1 MNIEFI
7 GFIGAYFLMLVIL
20 AIIGGEIRYRY
31 NKKHQYDKKHDKTY
45 WEMLVDEQRN
55 RIEKDIEKEMAK
67 KMQ

>member
-1 MNIEFI
+1 
-7 GFIGAYFLMLVIL
+7 MLVIL